1 MSYLISLFLL
11 LLLGTGFASDPLAP
25 VLYKGRVRPQE
36 TYSKIYLYELYH
48 KHAIDDQHL
57 DAFGIF
63 DGSALNWLEILES
76 EGSNRFHQAPLF
88 YLPNKAM
95 QAAAGKSRISYD
107 ELQVLL
113 RSSLDEQDRAL
124 LIKKADF
131 FEHPPGQK
139 NLPKKIAVPSMERL
153 YAENL
158 YYALPLTGGI
168 ILCYFAA
175 LPLLF
180 LPYRSTKRAGIL
192 FFLGALMLS
201 TLLLGLRWFILARP
215 PVSNMA
221 ETMLYVPWTASLLAL
236 FLSKKL
242 QETWPLAAASILG
255 ASLYAILAFSGSDQ
269 SLENVQAVLNSPFW
283 LTIHVLMIVGS
294 YGVLLLAGILGHLL
308 LIYGDKGLKSFFP
321 PLLLS
326 LYIGLAL
333 LIPGTLLGG
342 VWAAQSWGRFWDW
355 DPKESWAFIT
365 ACIYLLFIHAYR
377 FKYIGPYGLAFGSI
391 FGLIAVSFTW
401 YGVNY
406 ILGTGLHSY
415 GFGNGGEWI
424 YYLFIV
430 AELTFL
436 SVYSLHF
443 KREIGI
449 NSIHSKNR
457 EEI

>member
-1 MSYLISLFLL
+1 MSYLISLFML
-11 LLLGTGFASDPLAP
+11 LLLGTGYAADPLTP
-25 VLYKGRVRPQE
+25 VLYKGRVRPLE

-48 KHAIDDQHL
+48 KHAIDDQDL
-57 DAFGIF
+57 AAFGLNE
-63 DGSALNWLEILES
+63 GSALNWMEILEH
-76 EGSNRFHQAPLF
+76 EGFNRFSQAPLF
-88 YLPNKAM
+88 YLPNKPL
-95 QAAAGKSRISYD
+95 QSLAGKPRISYV
-107 ELQVLL
+107 ELKNLL
-113 RSSLDEQDRAL
+113 HSSLSEQDRAL
-124 LIKKADF
+124 LLKKAEL
-131 FEHPPGQK
+131 FENPPGQK
-139 NLPKKIAVPSMERL
+139 TLPKKLSLPSRERL

-158 YYALPLTGGI
+158 YYTLPLTNGI
-168 ILCYFAA
+168 ILCYFAS
-175 LPLLF
+175 LPLLL
-180 LPYRSTKRAGIL
+180 LPYASTRKAGIL
-192 FFLGALMLS
+192 FFLGALILS
-201 TLLLGLRWFILARP
+201 TLLLALRWFILARP

-221 ETMLYVPWTASLLAL
+221 ETMLYVPWVASLIAL
-236 FLSKKL
+236 IIAKKL
-242 QETWPLAAASILG
+242 QETWPLAAAGILG
-255 ASLYAILAFSGSDQ
+255 ASLYAILEFSGTDQ

-294 YGVLLLAGILGHLL
+294 YGVLLLAGVLGHLL
-308 LIYGDKGLKSFFP
+308 LIYGDRASKGLFP
-321 PLLLS
+321 AMLLS
-326 LYIGLAL
+326 LYIGVAL

-436 SVYSLHF
+436 LVYSLLF

>member
-1 MSYLISLFLL
+1 MPYLIALCML
-11 LLLGTGFASDPLAP
+11 LLLGTTYAADPLTP
-25 VLYKGRVRPQE
+25 VLYKGRVRP
-36 TYSKIYLYELYH
+36 I
-48 KHAIDDQHL
+48 
-57 DAFGIF
+57 AFNLP
-63 DGSALNWLEILES
+63 DGSALNFVETLDA
-76 EGSNRFHQAPLF
+76 EGSNRFKNAPLF
-88 YLPNKAM
+88 YLPSKALK
-95 QAAAGKSRISYD
+95 QAAGTSRISFED
-107 ELQVLL
+107 LKLL
-113 RSSLDEQDRAL
+113 LKGNLSPDDRTL
-124 LIKKADF
+124 LLKLADL
-131 FEHPPGQK
+131 FEHPPLQK
-139 NLPKKIAVPSMERL
+139 TLPKKLPLPSQARL

-158 YYALPLTGGI
+158 YYKLPLSNGI
-168 ILCYFAA
+168 IFLYLAS
-175 LPLLF
+175 LPLLM
-180 LPYRSTKRAGIL
+180 LPFRGTKAVGTL
-192 FFLGALMLS
+192 FFLGAMLLS
-201 TLLLGLRWFILARP
+201 TILLGLRWFILARP

-242 QETWPLAAASILG
+242 QDKWPLAAASILG
-255 ASLYAILAFSGSDQ
+255 AALYAILEFSGTDQ

-308 LIYGDKGLKSFFP
+308 LIYGEKASKGLFDS
-321 PLLLS
+321 LLLS
-326 LYIGLAL
+326 LYVGVAL

-406 ILGTGLHSY
+406 ILGSGLHSY

-436 SVYSLHF
+436 LVYSLLF

-457 EEI
+457 EEV